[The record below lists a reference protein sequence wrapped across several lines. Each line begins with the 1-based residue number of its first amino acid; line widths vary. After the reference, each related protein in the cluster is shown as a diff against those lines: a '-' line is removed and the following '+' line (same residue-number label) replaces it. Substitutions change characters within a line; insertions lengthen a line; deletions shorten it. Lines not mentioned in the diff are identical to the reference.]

1 MTEEEAKQIVEQ
13 LLAELAQRHVLS
25 RGRTPQ
31 DGLVNAFHAEIAA
44 GLPVQIKLKVK
55 NEEVVDD
62 PIAGTR
68 TTEGSARGE
77 FIQRRDYTSLEQ
89 LEILVEALRLAAVA
103 PPLMASRLFST
114 LREFSPSSSVSAV
127 NFANEAV
134 PDQARTVNWE
144 EVAPAVE
151 NSGYLQ
157 AILDK
162 LLTTHDP
169 VAGSA
174 METPQ

>member
-13 LLAELAQRHVLS
+13 LLAELAQRPVLS
-25 RGRTPQ
+25 GGRTPQ
-31 DGLVNAFHAEIAA
+31 DGLVNAVHAEIAA

-62 PIAGTR
+62 PIAGAR
-68 TTEGSARGE
+68 TAEGSARGE

-89 LEILVEALRLAAVA
+89 LEILLEALRLAAAA

-114 LREFSPSSSVSAV
+114 LGEFSPSGSVPVV

-134 PDQARTVNWE
+134 PDQARAVERE
-144 EVAPAVE
+144 EVAPAVASSE
-151 NSGYLQ
+151 RLRAS
-157 AILDK
+157 LDE
-162 LLTTHDP
+162 LLSKHDP

-174 METPQ
+174 TKTPQ